1 MKNDNTKPRIILD
14 ITMSLDGYI
23 AGPNVSKALPLGEG
37 GQRLHR
43 WIFEDKTDAAA
54 ALLEET
60 VHTSGA
66 VITGGRT
73 YRTAIDDAWG
83 GECPFVVP
91 TFVVTHHVPD
101 KSVQGFT
108 YVTTGLDDALTLARN
123 AAGDLNVWVM
133 GGGDMGRQYL
143 RAGALD
149 ALHIHLAHVVLGVGT
164 RLFDDGLQETIEL
177 EKIATV
183 ETPGVTHL
191 KFRVRH

>member
-1 MKNDNTKPRIILD
+1 MKSENTKTRVVLD

-23 AGPNVSKALPLGEG
+23 AGPNISTANPLGEG

-60 VHTSGA
+60 VNTSGA

-73 YRTAIDDAWG
+73 YHTAIEDAWG
-83 GECPFVVP
+83 GVSPFAVP
-91 TFVVTHHVPD
+91 TFVVTHNVPARR
-101 KSVQGFT
+101 VEGFT
-108 YVTTGLDDALTLARN
+108 YVTAGPDAALTLARN
-123 AAGDLNVWVM
+123 AAGDQNIWVM

-149 ALHIHLAHVVLGVGT
+149 ELHIHIAHVVLGGGT
-164 RLFDDGLQETIEL
+164 RLFDDVLTTTIEL

-183 ETPGVTHL
+183 ETPGVSHF
-191 KFRVRH
+191 KFCVRR